1 LLARLRPLVV
11 PLILIVVAA
20 AAYKGRVRKEMVDFG
35 VYRTAATRVIA
46 AAPLYRAD
54 DGHYQFKYLPAF
66 AIAVAPLAWTDLE
79 TAKVVWFAMSVGLLT
94 ALVRWSV
101 RALPLRRRTE
111 RLLLWLAVVFM
122 AKFYAHELLL
132 GQTNILLGTLLVAAL
147 LAVQIDLPRLAG
159 VLIGLAA
166 FVKPYAIVLLPWL
179 LVSHGAAAAGASAL
193 VIAAGLA
200 LPALIYGWT
209 GNLALLAEWYR
220 TVTTS
225 TTPNLLGAD
234 NISLA
239 AMWAKWIGPSRLA
252 TALATISSGMVVAL
266 AGAVWARRR
275 QVESPDYLE
284 YALLMILIPL
294 LSPQGWDYVLLLG
307 TPAVVIV
314 LDRWSEMGRGWQAAS
329 GVALALMSF
338 SIFDLMGRA
347 NYARFMAWSIVT
359 LAACG
364 AAASVAH
371 LRWRRLG

>member
-11 PLILIVVAA
+11 PLVLILVAA

-35 VYRTAATRVIA
+35 VYRTAAARVIA
-46 AAPLYRAD
+46 AEPLYRAD

-66 AIAVAPLAWTDLE
+66 AMAVAPLAWTDHE
-79 TAKVVWFAMSVGLLT
+79 TAKVVWFAMSVGLLS

-111 RLLLWLAVVFM
+111 RLLIWLAVVFM

-179 LVSHGAAAAGASAL
+179 LVSHGAAAAGASAI

-200 LPALIYGWT
+200 VPAVIYGWA
-209 GNLALLAEWYR
+209 GNLTLLGEWYR

-225 TTPNLLGAD
+225 TTPNLVGAD

-239 AMWAKWIGPSRLA
+239 AMWAKWIGVSRLA
-252 TALATISSGMVVAL
+252 TALATISSGMAVAL

-284 YALLMILIPL
+284 YALLMLLIPL

-307 TPAVVIV
+307 TPAIVILV
-314 LDRWSEMGRGWQAAS
+314 DRWSETGRGWQAAS
-329 GVALALMSF
+329 GIALALMSF

-364 AAASVAH
+364 VVASVAH